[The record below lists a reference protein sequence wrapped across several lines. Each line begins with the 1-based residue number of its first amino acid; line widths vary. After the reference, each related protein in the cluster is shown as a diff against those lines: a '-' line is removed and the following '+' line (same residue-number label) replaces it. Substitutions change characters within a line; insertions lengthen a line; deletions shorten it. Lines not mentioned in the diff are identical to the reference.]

1 MTPWT
6 VAHQAPLSMGF
17 SRQEHWQQNCPLVK
31 CAALEAQNSLSL
43 DFLRTQNNL
52 PLKELEH
59 HESLN
64 WVTQTGFDY
73 ITLRDRVSYTS
84 QKEAQVSQ
92 KRGGVR
98 KAVSEEVK
106 KVQDD

>member
-1 MTPWT
+1 M
-6 VAHQAPLSMGF
+6 
-17 SRQEHWQQNCPLVK
+17 
-31 CAALEAQNSLSL
+31 SL

-64 WVTQTGFDY
+64 WVTQNEFDY
-73 ITLRDRVSYTS
+73 ITLRDTVSYTS

>member
-1 MTPWT
+1 M
-6 VAHQAPLSMGF
+6 
-17 SRQEHWQQNCPLVK
+17 K

-43 DFLRTQNNL
+43 DFLRTQNKL

-73 ITLRDRVSYTS
+73 ITLRDTVSYTS
-84 QKEAQVSQ
+84 QKEAQASQ
-92 KRGGVR
+92 ERGGVR
-98 KAVSEEVK
+98 KGVSEEVK